1 MEAPHPHW
9 TGWRPV
15 LDKEVKGPLNF
26 AVLSCRSEQDLLMD
40 VRITQSRMVVST
52 GLGSTKEI
60 CWCKGRKR
68 MEELGTHSENPCLGS
83 AKNARR
89 QGNGN

>member
-1 MEAPHPHW
+1 
-9 TGWRPV
+9 
-15 LDKEVKGPLNF
+15 
-26 AVLSCRSEQDLLMD
+26 MD

-68 MEELGTHSENPCLGS
+68 MEELGTHSEN
-83 AKNARR
+83 
-89 QGNGN
+89 